1 MSFLAQVRD
10 GLASAQ
16 LEISKHVNAAGIHRV
31 LEDAQSSV
39 QAGAAGIS
47 HLRYLATG
55 YEAQATMKQLGS
67 TDNAT
72 AGQDDCSHVEI
83 TMTGEK
89 QDTCKASTAF
99 PGADTMGEKCTCR
112 CSCDDGPQSGKTDEE
127 GSHNGF
133 MGGARRLK
141 DAAWENP
148 LMAAGI
154 AAAGAGALVVA
165 APVVVTA
172 PLMGVAGAAGF
183 TPAGIAASSV
193 AAGIQAGIGSVG
205 AGGLFATVQSA
216 AMGGYGAAVL
226 TGATQAA
233 GVTMAGAGG
242 LATFMGS
249 KQKCEQSSE
258 EGPSGE
264 KPSEEK

>member
-10 GLASAQ
+10 SLASAQ
-16 LEISKHVNAAGIHRV
+16 LEISRHVNAAGIHRV
-31 LEDAQSSV
+31 LEDAQTSV

-47 HLRYLATG
+47 HLRHLATG

-83 TMTGEK
+83 TMTGDE
-89 QDTCKASTAF
+89 QGTSKAKSAF
-99 PGADTMGEKCTCR
+99 PSADTTGEKCTCR
-112 CSCDDGPQSGKTDEE
+112 CSCDDGPQSSKTNQD
-127 GSHNGF
+127 GAHNGF
-133 MGGARRLK
+133 MDGARR
-141 DAAWENP
+141 
-148 LMAAGI
+148 
-154 AAAGAGALVVA
+154 VSVR
-165 APVVVTA
+165 VT
-172 PLMGVAGAAGF
+172 P
-183 TPAGIAASSV
+183 SSV

-205 AGGLFATVQSA
+205 AGGIFAMVQSA

-242 LATFMGS
+242 LATFMGR
-249 KQKCEQSSE
+249 KQKCEQSS

-264 KPSEEK
+264 KPSEEKY

>member
-1 MSFLAQVRD
+1 
-10 GLASAQ
+10 
-16 LEISKHVNAAGIHRV
+16 
-31 LEDAQSSV
+31 
-39 QAGAAGIS
+39 
-47 HLRYLATG
+47 
-55 YEAQATMKQLGS
+55 MKQLGS

-133 MGGARRLK
+133 MGGARRVSVRVTPQIEIMPDCSNQKLK

-183 TPAGIAASSV
+183 TPAGIAACKSLSLSYYGLRFPGSLYIFLASV

>member
-1 MSFLAQVRD
+1 
-10 GLASAQ
+10 
-16 LEISKHVNAAGIHRV
+16 
-31 LEDAQSSV
+31 
-39 QAGAAGIS
+39 
-47 HLRYLATG
+47 
-55 YEAQATMKQLGS
+55 MKQLGS

-133 MGGARRLK
+133 MGGARRVSVRVTPQIEIMPDCSNQKLK